1 MNSKEKKNYNQ
12 FYMDMMTLI
21 ETHIEKVPPHEVGY
35 SMIMAAT
42 TMMLENASSPVS
54 ILKLCNSAINS
65 GVDEWEE
72 ESTEHDT
79 PVLWDK
85 E

>member
-21 ETHIEKVPPHEVGY
+21 ETHIEKVPPHEVGHTL
-35 SMIMAAT
+35 IMAAT
-42 TMMLENASSPVS
+42 TMMLENASNPVA
-54 ILKLCNSAINS
+54 ILKLCNNAINS

-72 ESTEHDT
+72 DNVEHAK
-79 PVLWDK
+79 PVIWNK